1 MNSRFS
7 SAFRAG
13 LALSCLLVTGLTRAD
28 DPPAP
33 RAVLVIKSAN
43 DILEKLQH
51 VIGDLAGKKKEWD
64 ANVLPNIEIF
74 LFGVDRSKPVR
85 YDQIVGDKEGRREQ
99 MMVPVENLKDFIK
112 DDLDPI
118 DIIAKPDKKDKSL
131 YNLGGGGYPGF
142 MRYVHDY
149 AYFAREG
156 HAQDVPATIAPPA
169 ETHQHLLDQGFDV
182 AAQLDNS
189 KTTPEQRKAAFA
201 SFRENTIAGIQKKPD
216 ETKEAFELRK
226 RSSEQSLETMER
238 LFVEASNV
246 IIGAEF
252 DVNKNLGTG
261 KIILAANQDTTL
273 NGTLKLQGQKHG
285 RFAGVAQPEDP
296 VLTGRLNYALDELGT
311 QQSGELYKLMQ
322 TPLEQRIDK
331 TEGLT
336 DDQKAARKELV
347 GIVVNMLTTSLD
359 LGKWDGMAQVT
370 KGSSGKHTGLIGLCL
385 KDGAPIEKI
394 VELLP
399 RTANGYK
406 SELNV
411 DTAGD
416 VKIHKLTVTEKYP
429 KGLQDFFDPSGE
441 IFIAAGPDTVWVSV
455 GDGAVEALKA
465 AVAAAANAPA
475 GNVDPTVA
483 TLDMDLLP
491 VLKLMGQLRKDG
503 DFDLMG
509 TLKSRGLLEPPPEE
523 EHATAKK
530 KKDGTAEPSTAQMLE
545 NFEWRDAAIEALDP
559 KADRLHMDIK
569 RVEDHLEGNGTM
581 ESGILKAIGDVIAK
595 FAKENLG

>member
-1 MNSRFS
+1 MNPRSL
-7 SAFRAG
+7 SAFRAA
-13 LALSCLLVTGLTRAD
+13 LALSCLLLTGLARAED
-28 DPPAP
+28 APP
-33 RAVLVIKSAN
+33 RAVMVLKSV
-43 DILEKLQH
+43 DDLLKDLEH
-51 VIGDLAGKKKEWD
+51 IIGDLAGKKKEWQN
-64 ANVLPNIEIF
+64 NVFPNIDIF
-74 LFGVDRSKPVR
+74 LFGVDKTKPVR
-85 YDQIVGDKEGRREQ
+85 YDQIVGGKEGRREQ
-99 MMVPVENLKDFIK
+99 MIVPVADLKLFIT

-118 DIIAKPDKKDKSL
+118 DIIAKPDRKDKSL
-131 YNLGGGGYPGF
+131 YELKGDGYPGF

-149 AYFAREG
+149 AYFARKE
-156 HAQDVPATIAPPA
+156 HKEDVPEKIAPPS
-169 ETHQHLLDQGFDV
+169 ETHQKLLDAGYDV

-189 KTTPEQRKAAFA
+189 KSTPEQRKAAFS
-201 SFRENTIAGIQKKPD
+201 SFRENTLAGIQKKPD

-226 RSSEQSLETMER
+226 KSSEQSLDTFER

-246 IIGAEF
+246 IVGVEINSKE
-252 DVNKNLGTG
+252 NLGTG
-261 KIILAANQDTTL
+261 KIVLAANQDTAL
-273 NGTLKLQGQKHG
+273 AGALKLQGQKHS
-285 RFAGVAQPEDP
+285 RFAGVAQPADP
-296 VLTGRLNYALDELGT
+296 VLTGRMNYALDSLGT

-322 TPLEQRIDK
+322 KPLEQRVDK

-336 DDQKAARKELV
+336 DDQKSARKELV
-347 GIVVNMLTTSLD
+347 GIVLNMLTTSLD
-359 LGKWDGMAQVT
+359 LGKWDGMVQITTAA
-370 KGSSGKHTGLIGLCL
+370 SGKHTGVLGLCV
-385 KDGAPIEKI
+385 KDGAPVDKI

-399 RTANGYK
+399 RTADGYK
-406 SELNV
+406 AELNV

-429 KGLQDFFDPSGE
+429 NALKDFFSESGE
-441 IFIAAGPDTVWVSV
+441 LFIGAGPDTVWLSL

-465 AVAAAANAPA
+465 AVTAAANAPT

-509 TLKSRGLLEPPPEE
+509 TLKNRGLLDPPAEE
-523 EHATAKK
+523 AAASTAD
-530 KKDGTAEPSTAQMLE
+530 KKDGSSEPSTAQMLKD
-545 NFEWRDAAIEALDP
+545 FEWRDAAIEALDP

-569 RVEDHLEGNGTM
+569 RVEDHLEGNGTL